1 MSTTQKSLLLCSAV
15 CFVLILFN
23 IWNASFWLAVI
34 FFLLHCVS
42 LLSFTCLCYTSA
54 PDQADSARYGQ
65 LKTEYDQ
72 LSSQC
77 EDWKAQAEK
86 AKSASLEL
94 ERTRAEL
101 EQTRNLLTAMENQAA
116 SAEETFDSQ
125 KALYESLL
133 PPLKDEPSDEPI
145 DLIRTVRN
153 VIGEFT
159 PFSRQAGIQ
168 IHISSTEESLALMAD
183 TERIRILFRNIID
196 NSIKYMKRPG
206 SLTITI
212 STLGDDVFI
221 VLKDD
226 GEGLPA
232 EETTHVFEMNFQGSN
247 RVSGNGLGL
256 TQAKVIVE
264 AYGGTIYA
272 KSSQG
277 KGMGIYIQ
285 IPVR

>member
-23 IWNASFWLAVI
+23 IWSASFWLAVI

-42 LLSFTCLCYTSA
+42 LLSFTYLCYTSA

-101 EQTRNLLTAMENQAA
+101 EQTRNLLIAMENQAA

-133 PPLKDEPSDEPI
+133 PPLKGEPSDEPI

>member
-23 IWNASFWLAVI
+23 IWSASFWLAVI

-65 LKTEYDQ
+65 LKAEYDQ

-116 SAEETFDSQ
+116 SAEETIDSQ

>member
-77 EDWKAQAEK
+77 ADWKAQAEK

>member
-23 IWNASFWLAVI
+23 IWSASFWLAVI

-77 EDWKAQAEK
+77 ENWKAQAEK

-101 EQTRNLLTAMENQAA
+101 EQTRNLLIAIENQAA

-133 PPLKDEPSDEPI
+133 PPLKGEPSDEPI

>member
-23 IWNASFWLAVI
+23 IWSASFWLAVI

-42 LLSFTCLCYTSA
+42 LLSFTYLCYTSA

-133 PPLKDEPSDEPI
+133 PPLKDGSSDEPI

>member
-23 IWNASFWLAVI
+23 IWSASFWLAVI

-65 LKTEYDQ
+65 LKAEYDQ

-133 PPLKDEPSDEPI
+133 PPLKDGPSDEPI

>member
-1 MSTTQKSLLLCSAV
+1 MTTTQKSLLLCSAV

-23 IWNASFWLAVI
+23 IWGASFWLAVI

-42 LLSFTCLCYTSA
+42 LLSFSYLCYTSA
-54 PDQADSARYGQ
+54 PDQADSARYSE
-65 LKTEYDQ
+65 LKTEYEQ
-72 LSSQC
+72 LSSQY
-77 EDWKAQAEK
+77 EDWKAKAEEN
-86 AKSASLEL
+86 SALSLEL
-94 ERTRAEL
+94 DRVCTEL
-101 EQTRNLLTAMENQAA
+101 KQTQDQLTALKSQAA
-116 SAEETFDSQ
+116 SAVEEEEIQST
-125 KALYESLL
+125 LYESLL
-133 PPLKDEPSDEPI
+133 PPLQDDASKEPI
-145 DLIRTVRN
+145 DLIQTVRN

-159 PFSRQAGIQ
+159 PFSKQAGIQ
-168 IHISSTEESLALMAD
+168 VHISSTEASLPLQAD
-183 TERIRILFRNIID
+183 HERIRILFRNIID

-212 STLGDDVFI
+212 STLGDDAFI

-226 GEGLPA
+226 GEGLSS
-232 EETTHVFEMNFQGSN
+232 EETTHIFEMNFQGSN

-272 KSSQG
+272 RSSQG

>member
-23 IWNASFWLAVI
+23 IWSASFWLAVI

-133 PPLKDEPSDEPI
+133 PPLKDGPSDEPI

>member
-23 IWNASFWLAVI
+23 IWSASFWLAVI

-42 LLSFTCLCYTSA
+42 LLSFTYLCYTSA

-65 LKTEYDQ
+65 LKAEYDQ

-101 EQTRNLLTAMENQAA
+101 EQTRNLLIAMENQAA

-133 PPLKDEPSDEPI
+133 PPLKGEPSDEPI

-159 PFSRQAGIQ
+159 PFSKQAGIQ